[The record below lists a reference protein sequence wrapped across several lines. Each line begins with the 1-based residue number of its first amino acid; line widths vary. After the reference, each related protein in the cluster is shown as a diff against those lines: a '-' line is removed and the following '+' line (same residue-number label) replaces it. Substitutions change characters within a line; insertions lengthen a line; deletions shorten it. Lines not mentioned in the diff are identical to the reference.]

1 MMIKYSIYKL
11 GNLFKLENSFI
22 LCYNINSFNYSEI
35 KRKINDY
42 NIKERMKNSLK
53 SFPFIKEYHNKVFNN
68 QNYEYLRKGVYISLS
83 FYLLY
88 KFAKRHYIA
97 NRIDNRL
104 IQYFSENPKIID
116 ELLDKF
122 DKLCE
127 NDNFRKRTFKKLNS
141 YMKKNYIFFKHY
153 INPLIK
159 DKLKKMIRTEEAQ
172 TIIIEI
178 FRKTILNNNN
188 LQNIIIKYINNNL
201 NASNEG
207 KYIDNIESIFLKIF
221 EKEEFKELFY
231 QEFFNILNKKLLE
244 EEVINSTSKF
254 IEKNVKI

>member
-1 MMIKYSIYKL
+1 MIKYSIYKL

-53 SFPFIKEYHNKVFNN
+53 SFPFIKEYQNKVFNN
-68 QNYEYLRKGVYISLS
+68 QNYEYLRKGVCISLS

-88 KFAKRHYIA
+88 KFAKRHYFA
-97 NRIDNRL
+97 NRIDNRV

-127 NDNFRKRTFKKLNS
+127 NENFRKKTFKKLNS
-141 YMKKNYIFFKHY
+141 YMKKNFVF
-153 INPLIK
+153 L
-159 DKLKKMIRTEEAQ
+159 
-172 TIIIEI
+172 
-178 FRKTILNNNN
+178 
-188 LQNIIIKYINNNL
+188 NII
-201 NASNEG
+201 
-207 KYIDNIESIFLKIF
+207 
-221 EKEEFKELFY
+221 
-231 QEFFNILNKKLLE
+231 
-244 EEVINSTSKF
+244 
-254 IEKNVKI
+254 